1 MDACLDPNPADRTL
15 RLSRDLYYQI
25 VHELRGALP
34 APVTDTAEDRARR
47 DNSMIA
53 RVASLLPETP
63 DEVILASQYVA
74 ASAQALDCLRLL
86 RLHRADAALAMK
98 LSAQSASMMRQS
110 RGARG
115 QLLRVQAERAKRE
128 ADPAARDKAARV
140 EHAAIS
146 VMADALALNPP
157 VPMAAPQPPPLPAPG
172 PDDIPHTLTE
182 AEKYA
187 LAHPSRAALIR
198 SLGRLPKKLDGGP
211 MPPGLVHDI
220 VHGASPI
227 LQALAKRPNHRLA
240 TAA

>member
-1 MDACLDPNPADRTL
+1 MDACLDRNPSDRTL
-15 RLSRDLYYQI
+15 QLPRDLYYQI

-47 DNSMIA
+47 DNAMIA
-53 RVASLLPETP
+53 RVASMLPATP
-63 DEVILASQYVA
+63 DEVVLATQCVA

-86 RLHRADAALAMK
+86 RLHLADTALAVK

-115 QLLRVQAERAKRE
+115 QLLRVQAELAKRE
-128 ADPAARDKAARV
+128 ANPVARDEAAAI

-157 VPMAAPQPPPLPAPG
+157 VPMAAPRPPPPAPG
-172 PDDIPHTLTE
+172 PDDTPHTLTE
-182 AEKYA
+182 AEKFA

-198 SLGRLPKKLDGGP
+198 SLGRLPKKFDGSP
-211 MPPGLVHDI
+211 LAPGVVHDI

-227 LQALAKRPNHRLA
+227 LQALAKRPSHRLA